1 MISIHAPRVGSDKR
15 RKEMTIYELNISI
28 LAPCVESEQRCPFV
42 ILYAII
48 SILAPCLGSD
58 ITEFLLQVFQLISIL
73 VPCVE
78 SDGHL
83 GIYIIGNHKFQFS
96 LPV

>member
-1 MISIHAPRVGSDKR
+1 MLGFLTGLTAIISILASCVGSNMTIYELNENVWVSILAPCVRSDKR

-28 LAPCVESEQRCPFV
+28 L
-42 ILYAII
+42 
-48 SILAPCLGSD
+48 
-58 ITEFLLQVFQLISIL
+58 

-78 SDGHL
+78 SDGHR

>member
-1 MISIHAPRVGSDKR
+1 
-15 RKEMTIYELNISI
+15 MTIYELNENVWVSI

-42 ILYAII
+42 ILHAII

-78 SDGHL
+78 SDGHR

-96 LPV
+96 LPVWGAILF